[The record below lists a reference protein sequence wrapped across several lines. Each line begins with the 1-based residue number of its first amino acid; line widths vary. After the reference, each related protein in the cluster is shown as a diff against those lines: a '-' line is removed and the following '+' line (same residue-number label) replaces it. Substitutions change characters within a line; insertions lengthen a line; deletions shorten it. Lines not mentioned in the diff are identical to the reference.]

1 MDVAR
6 PTIPPEEFPHRWRR
20 VQSLM
25 QAEGLDLLVAY
36 GNDRAVFG
44 PAHVRWMAD
53 IPVHFEPMAVLVPPA
68 GDPIVACGPESDQYA
83 LRVGRVRDVRVLREF
98 THPDE
103 DYPFSRIETLA
114 DIVAGLTGPA
124 RSVRRLGIAGRGL
137 LDVATSAALEA
148 ALPGATWVDVEQA
161 MCGLRARKSAAEIA
175 VIRHAYRLA
184 EAGIDAAVA
193 AIHPGAT
200 ENAVAAEAEAAMRRA
215 GAEGTGIDT
224 IVASGPNARPI
235 LGRATFRQ
243 IERDDL
249 VVLTVAPRYQG
260 YHGAIGRPV
269 LVGDPGPEARAARD
283 AARRAQDACAA
294 LIRPGIEGREVEAA
308 GRRVME
314 AAGFGPNF
322 LYSGIHSVG
331 LIEFEPP
338 IFGPTAEGTLE
349 EGMVVSVDIPVFNAP
364 WGGLRVE
371 DGFLVTATGAER
383 LDGTP
388 YLLTA

>member
-6 PTIPPEEFPHRWRR
+6 PTIPPEEYPRRWLR
-20 VQSLM
+20 VQLLM
-25 QAEGLDLLVAY
+25 EAEGLDLLVAY

-44 PAHVRWMAD
+44 PAHVRWLAD

-68 GDPIVACGPESDQYA
+68 GDPVVVCGPESDQYA
-83 LRVGRVRDVRVLREF
+83 LRVGRVPDVRVLREL

-114 DIVAGLTGPA
+114 DVVAGLVGTA
-124 RSVRRLGIAGRGL
+124 RPVRRLGIAGMSL
-137 LDVATSAALEA
+137 LDLATSAALRA
-148 ALPGATWVDVEQA
+148 ALPNAEWVDVEHA
-161 MCGLRARKSAAEIA
+161 ICGLRARKSAAEIA

-200 ENAVAAEAEAAMRRA
+200 ESAVAAEAEAAMRRA

-235 LGRATFRQ
+235 LARATFRQ
-243 IERDDL
+243 IGRDDL

-269 LVGDPGPEARAARD
+269 LVGEAEREARVALD
-283 AARRAQDACAA
+283 AARRAQDACSA

-314 AAGFGPNF
+314 AAGLGSNF

-338 IFGPTAEGTLE
+338 IFGPSSAGTLE
-349 EGMVVSVDIPVFNAP
+349 EDMVVSVDIPVFNAP

-383 LDGTP
+383 LDDTP
-388 YLLTA
+388 YLLTR

>member
-1 MDVAR
+1 MDVDR
-6 PTIPPEEFPHRWRR
+6 PTIPPEEYPGRWRR

-25 QAEGLDLLVAY
+25 QLEGLDLLVAY

-44 PAHVRWMAD
+44 PAHVRWLAD
-53 IPVHFEPMAVLVPPA
+53 IPVHFEPMAVLVPPS
-68 GDPIVACGPESDQYA
+68 GDPVVACGPESDQYA
-83 LRVGRVRDVRVLREF
+83 LRVGRIPDVRVLREF

-103 DYPFSRIETLA
+103 DYPFSQIETLA
-114 DIVAGLTGPA
+114 AIVAELTGPG
-124 RSVRRLGIAGRGL
+124 RPVRRLGIAGL
-137 LDVATSAALEA
+137 ALMDAATVAALEA
-148 ALPGATWVDVEQA
+148 ALPGAAIVDVEGA
-161 MCGLRARKSAAEIA
+161 MCGLRARKSPAEIA

-184 EAGIDAAVA
+184 AAGLDAAVA

-200 ENAVAAEAEAAMRRA
+200 ESAVAAEAEAAMRRA

-235 LGRATFRQ
+235 LARATFRE
-243 IERDDL
+243 IDRDDL
-249 VVLTVAPRYQG
+249 VVLTMAPRYQG

-269 LVGDPGPEARAARD
+269 FVGRPGPEARAALD
-283 AARRAQDACAA
+283 AARRAQDACST
-294 LIRPGIEGREVEAA
+294 LIRPGIEGRVVEAA
-308 GRRVME
+308 GRKVMD
-314 AAGFGPNF
+314 AAGLGRNF

-338 IFGPTAEGTLE
+338 IFGPSSTATLE
-349 EGMVVSVDIPVFNAP
+349 EGMVVSIDIPVFNAP

-383 LDGTP
+383 LDDTP
-388 YLLTA
+388 YLLTV